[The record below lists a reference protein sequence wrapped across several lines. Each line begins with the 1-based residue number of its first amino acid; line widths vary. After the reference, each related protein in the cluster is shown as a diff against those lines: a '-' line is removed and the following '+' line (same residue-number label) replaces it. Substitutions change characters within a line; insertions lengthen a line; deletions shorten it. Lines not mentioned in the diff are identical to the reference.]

1 MMPCLIAL
9 SIGAQPEQAANSGRA
24 PTAQF
29 ISTVPFLTS
38 LLGLHAR
45 LAEKFLRFLN
55 DQLPLD
61 VWRQSAR
68 RYGMRATDKIR
79 SL

>member
-1 MMPCLIAL
+1 MPCLIAL

-24 PTAQF
+24 PTPQF
-29 ISTVPFLTS
+29 ISTLPFLTS
-38 LLGLHAR
+38 LLGLRAR
-45 LAEKFLRFLN
+45 GAEKFLRFLK

-68 RYGMRATDKIR
+68 RYGTRATNKIK